1 MDKRVLSVLVV
12 DDEPDVL
19 TAVRLCL
26 RASGLKLCLIS
37 DPRQALPAART
48 YLPDVILCDASMPYL
63 SGPQVIT
70 LLKDD
75 PMTVDIPVI
84 LMTAVAEAHMFSDVP
99 WTSFLAK
106 PFTPQ
111 ELREAL
117 INAVKTAIPKS

>member
-1 MDKRVLSVLVV
+1 M
-12 DDEPDVL
+12 E
-19 TAVRLCL
+19 
-26 RASGLKLCLIS
+26 
-37 DPRQALPAART
+37 AART

-70 LLKDD
+70 LLKND
-75 PMTVDIPVI
+75 PTTVNIPVI

-111 ELREAL
+111 ELREA
-117 INAVKTAIPKS
+117 IVSAVKTVIPQS